1 MKASKLD
8 RDITITMIAM
18 HYDDNHNYENS
29 GGMILNTNAYNNN
42 GPQMLY
48 MHDDNSNR
56 ENKQ

>member
-1 MKASKLD
+1 MKASNLD

-42 GPQMLY
+42 GPQLLY
-48 MHDDNSNR
+48 IYDYYSNHDQ
-56 ENKQ
+56 K